1 MFLRASFT
9 SGEQSPGKELKV
21 IVLEDVDCIAFLSYS
36 TRKNTILYFVSNK
49 IHDSFQFRKKNENL
63 NGDQDNTTAV
73 CLCGRKGGKRKRALG
88 AKRST
93 EAGKIFFTAV
103 SRPADNFKIRLAAC
117 Y

>member
-1 MFLRASFT
+1 MTHS
-9 SGEQSPGKELKV
+9 SSEK
-21 IVLEDVDCIAFLSYS
+21 
-36 TRKNTILYFVSNK
+36 
-49 IHDSFQFRKKNENL
+49 KKNENL